1 MKSYNQFVSE
11 AYTIR
16 QELHEKFGLSAL
28 GKVGRFIP
36 GLQQIYG
43 LGLGTYRLA
52 KGDKLGAALGYGQAL
67 PGPAGWAFLGAD
79 VARSMKGTKPAEKK
93 PEEAKVE
100 TPEVET
106 PKAETPKTEKPK
118 DTRTAAEIG
127 KGVSDTIQKIQ
138 AKYDSGDIKNP
149 FVKKQSTTVPPAKPV
164 VRDEKK
170 KKFDIRD
177 RDIRARAGF
186 DPRYDKR

>member
-1 MKSYNQFVSE
+1 MKSYSQFIGE
-11 AYTIR
+11 AYSAR
-16 QELHEKFGLSAL
+16 GELQERFGLGAL
-28 GKVGRFIP
+28 SKVGRFVP

-79 VARSMKGTKPAEKK
+79 VARSMKGTKPAEKEPETK
-93 PEEAKVE
+93 EPEEKSPE
-100 TPEVET
+100 TTT
-106 PKAETPKTEKPK
+106 PPKTSTP
-118 DTRTAAEIG
+118 TAQPQNRRQNID
-127 KGVSDTIQKIQ
+127 KTISAIQ

-149 FVKKQSTTVPPAKPV
+149 FIKNPVTQPVKREVKPV
-164 VRDEKK
+164 VKDESKK